1 MALSLPKKIVVEAT
15 NRTGTTLIKGY
26 VCQIIA
32 TRTSADGNLVYEAY
46 RYERGA
52 SAGSTVLDQ
61 IVATFGVCESL
72 TLADDDTGSFCV
84 AGDTVAYCDANGAA
98 IDDEMHLFIADDS
111 VTNAVGFTLT
121 NDAALSTENDATVNV
136 AIAGSLVAG
145 GGTGGEEL
153 TTILTG
159 LRGRTVDPFGGPL
172 GDGDDLLLAAAQGN
186 VKVVIFN
193 NPTGIVG

>member
-15 NRTGTTLIKGY
+15 NKTGTTLVAGY

-84 AGDTVAYCDANGAA
+84 AGDTVAYCDANGAD
-98 IDDEMHLFIADDS
+98 IDDEMHLFISDDAL
-111 VTNAVGFTLT
+111 TNAVGFTLT
-121 NDAALSTENDATVNV
+121 NDAALSSENDGTVNV
-136 AIAGSLVAG
+136 VIDGTLLAG
-145 GGTGGEEL
+145 GGTAGEEL

-159 LRGRTVDPFGGPL
+159 LRGRTVDPFGGAAS
-172 GDGDDLLLAAAQGN
+172 DGQALLASAAQGN

>member
-15 NRTGTTLIKGY
+15 NKTGTTLIKGY

-46 RYERGA
+46 RYDRGA
-52 SAGSTVLDQ
+52 VAGSTVLDQ

-84 AGDTVAYCDANGAA
+84 AGDTVAYCDADGAD
-98 IDDEMHLFIADDS
+98 IDDEMHLFVSDNDE
-111 VTNAVGFTLT
+111 TNAVPFSLT
-121 NDAALSTENDATVNV
+121 NNALLSSNNNSAANVALSGVLGATELETV
-136 AIAGSLVAG
+136 
-145 GGTGGEEL
+145 
-153 TTILTG
+153 LTG
-159 LRGRTVDPFGGPL
+159 LRGRTCDPFGGAA
-172 GDGDDLLLAAAQGN
+172 GDGQALLASAAQGN
-186 VKVVIFN
+186 VKIVIFN